1 MISMNKKIL
10 VFGAGGLL
18 GTLLVKKLEKKYS
31 VIGTTKSA
39 RGEIKNKCD
48 ITRKEEI
55 LQIVQKVNP
64 DIIIHLAGITG
75 NVECEQNP
83 HKTIKTNIMGTYY
96 ILDVIKNIM
105 RKTMLYFPLDLAYIF
120 GVTLAYHYNFSM
132 GVFIYVL
139 SLINKII
146 LGRIQV
152 RHLAN
157 SLRLIPI
164 FFIASKFTMFPFLIV
179 ASILL
184 IINYI
189 LKYVFRIAVRSSNA
203 YDTLPFHIANYIIS
217 LTFITLLNTVI
228 TFMPLIVS

>member
-1 MISMNKKIL
+1 MRKNSKKKNKKSNYNYINLIYKGFLFFLIL
-10 VFGAGGLL
+10 FILL
-18 GTLLVKKLEKKYS
+18 KYKPLIF
-31 VIGTTKSA
+31 VILF
-39 RGEIKNKCD
+39 E
-48 ITRKEEI
+48 
-55 LQIVQKVNP
+55 V
-64 DIIIHLAGITG
+64 
-75 NVECEQNP
+75 
-83 HKTIKTNIMGTYY
+83 
-96 ILDVIKNIM
+96 LDVIKNIM